1 MADRVDTAQTRLSR
15 ELFMA
20 AFGGGRPESNK
31 TWHQS
36 WVIDRLTSVVEEED
50 LRAGQTLFYAGDPP
64 DYLYFLQS
72 GRIRMSRPGSGSWIY
87 EGRWVLGSFDVLL
100 DKPRT
105 RTATA
110 LSDFHIMR
118 IRSEA
123 WIELLEDSFPIARM
137 AFINMAH
144 NVAQLEESVPNS
156 WLERPPIVPQ
166 LPLQPGRLSLVE
178 RLAILMDAPRMRGA
192 GVQTLADLAAIAE
205 EVTFAP
211 GQTILVSGAIR
222 DRVFYIVEG
231 EVIANRKN
239 PDIERIFRPGSV
251 ACGAGAIVVPAWE
264 ARALTKVRALTFRGE
279 DWFDLAEEHFDIVL
293 ASLAS
298 FAEDRLRIMERM
310 ADERGDIIMK

>member
-1 MADRVDTAQTRLSR
+1 MADNAQSRLSR

-20 AFGGGRPESNK
+20 AFGGGRPDTSK
-31 TWHQS
+31 TWGQG
-36 WVIDRLTSVVEEED
+36 WVLDRLTSLIEEED
-50 LRAGQTLFYAGDPP
+50 LHAGQTLFYAGDPP
-64 DYLYFLQS
+64 DYLYFLQN

-137 AFINMAH
+137 AFINMSH
-144 NVAQLEESVPNS
+144 NVAQLEESVPVS
-156 WLERPPIVPQ
+156 WLEQPPLVPP

-178 RLAILMDAPRMRGA
+178 RLAILMDAPRLRGA
-192 GVQTLADLAAIAE
+192 GVQTLADLAAVAE

-211 GQTILVSGAIR
+211 GQRVLTSGAVR
-222 DRVFYIVEG
+222 DRVYYILEG
-231 EVIANRKN
+231 EVVANRKN
-239 PDIERIFRPGSV
+239 PDIERHFRPGTAV
-251 ACGAGAIVVPAWE
+251 CGAAAVVVPAWE
-264 ARALTKVRALTFRGE
+264 ARAVTKVRTLSIRVE

-298 FAEDRLRIMERM
+298 LAADRLRIMERM
-310 ADERGDIIMK
+310 ADEHGDILMK